1 MIISFKISIEIMF
14 MFVKL
19 KIEFIDQK
27 IDYYHLQLRFLSKFR
42 LSFDVCDVHEN
53 SSLKRTSDYEISF

>member
-1 MIISFKISIEIMF
+1 MS

-19 KIEFIDQK
+19 KIELVDQK
-27 IDYYHLQLRFLSKFR
+27 TDFCRLQLRFLSKFR

-53 SSLKRTSDYEISF
+53 FSLKRANDYEISF

>member
-1 MIISFKISIEIMF
+1 MIKLFKISIEVMS

-19 KIEFIDQK
+19 KIEFVDQRT
-27 IDYYHLQLRFLSKFR
+27 DFCRLQLRSLSEFR

-53 SSLKRTSDYEISF
+53 FSLKRANDYEISL

>member
-1 MIISFKISIEIMF
+1 MF

-53 SSLKRTSDYEISF
+53 FSLKRTNDYEISF